1 MLTWLADLSPYFSGL
16 NVFRY
21 ITFRTAGATMTAVVF
36 VFLLIVLIR
45 VVFSF
50 VSPFPTNPISRFAWR
65 VTEPVLAPIRRLLP
79 AMGGLD
85 LSPLVVWL
93 AAIILIQLLGSLH

>member
-1 MLTWLADLSPYFSGL
+1 VTTIVGVLTFL
-16 NVFRY
+16 
-21 ITFRTAGATMTAVVF
+21 IQ

>member
-1 MLTWLADLSPYFSGL
+1 MTTIVGVLTFL
-16 NVFRY
+16 
-21 ITFRTAGATMTAVVF
+21 IQ

-65 VTEPVLAPIRRLLP
+65 VTEPVLAPIRRLLA

>member
-1 MLTWLADLSPYFSGL
+1 
-16 NVFRY
+16 
-21 ITFRTAGATMTAVVF
+21 MTGPIDVVVF
-36 VFLLIVLIR
+36 VIQAFLIIVLIR

-50 VSPFPTNPISRFAWR
+50 VSPFPTNPVSRFAWR

-79 AMGGLD
+79 PMSGLD

-93 AAIILIQLLGSLH
+93 AAIVLIQFLGSLH

>member
-1 MLTWLADLSPYFSGL
+1 VTGPL
-16 NVFRY
+16 NLLVFA
-21 ITFRTAGATMTAVVF
+21 IQ
-36 VFLLIVLIR
+36 VFLVIVLIR

-79 AMGGLD
+79 PMSGLD
-85 LSPLVVWL
+85 LSPLVVWV

>member
-1 MLTWLADLSPYFSGL
+1 MTTIVAALTFL
-16 NVFRY
+16 
-21 ITFRTAGATMTAVVF
+21 IQ

>member
-1 MLTWLADLSPYFSGL
+1 MTTIVDVLTFL
-16 NVFRY
+16 
-21 ITFRTAGATMTAVVF
+21 IQ

>member
-1 MLTWLADLSPYFSGL
+1 VTTIVAALTFL
-16 NVFRY
+16 
-21 ITFRTAGATMTAVVF
+21 IQ

>member
-1 MLTWLADLSPYFSGL
+1 MTTIVDALTFL
-16 NVFRY
+16 
-21 ITFRTAGATMTAVVF
+21 IQ

>member
-1 MLTWLADLSPYFSGL
+1 MTGPIDLL
-16 NVFRY
+16 
-21 ITFRTAGATMTAVVF
+21 VF
-36 VFLLIVLIR
+36 VIQAFLIIVLIR

-79 AMGGLD
+79 PMSGLD

-93 AAIILIQLLGSLH
+93 AAIVLIQFLGSLH

>member
-1 MLTWLADLSPYFSGL
+1 
-16 NVFRY
+16 
-21 ITFRTAGATMTAVVF
+21 MTGPIDVVVF
-36 VFLLIVLIR
+36 VIQAFLIIVLIR

-50 VSPFPTNPISRFAWR
+50 VSPFPTNPVSRFAWR

-79 AMGGLD
+79 PMSGLD

-93 AAIILIQLLGSLH
+93 VAIVLIQFLGSLH

>member
-1 MLTWLADLSPYFSGL
+1 MTGVVDF
-16 NVFRY
+16 
-21 ITFRTAGATMTAVVF
+21 ITLLIQ
-36 VFLLIVLIR
+36 VFLIIVLIR

>member
-1 MLTWLADLSPYFSGL
+1 MTGPIDLL
-16 NVFRY
+16 
-21 ITFRTAGATMTAVVF
+21 VF
-36 VFLLIVLIR
+36 VIQAFLIIVLIR

-65 VTEPVLAPIRRLLP
+65 VTEPVLAPVRRLLP
-79 AMGGLD
+79 PMSGLD

-93 AAIILIQLLGSLH
+93 AAILLIQFLGSLH

>member
-1 MLTWLADLSPYFSGL
+1 MTGPIDLL
-16 NVFRY
+16 
-21 ITFRTAGATMTAVVF
+21 VF
-36 VFLLIVLIR
+36 VIQAFLVIVLIR

-79 AMGGLD
+79 PMSGLD

-93 AAIILIQLLGSLH
+93 AAIVLIQFLGSLH